1 MRRTVKKYQ
10 SGGTSVA
17 KVAKKAVTSGL
28 NAAKVA
34 ANKAKV
40 EANKKKVQ
48 TNARNAAV
56 NAAVEKGKP
65 NSSVKGV
72 YKGKEFDSKGNLID
86 KYDVSSKTGPR
97 STYIKGVS
105 GEVNR
110 YTYDPKTGKRTNVS
124 LDTTGYSSGKKE
136 FTEFK
141 REYPISNSKSGKI
154 TTSKIPSKDIPK
166 KLKEMQKMKKGG
178 VAKKNSVKKT
188 ITKSKRR

>member
-17 KVAKKAVTSGL
+17 KVAKKAVASGL

-56 NAAVEKGKP
+56 NAAVEKGKA
-65 NSSVKGV
+65 NSSAKGV
-72 YKGKEFDSKGNLID
+72 YKGKEYDAKGNLIQ

-97 STYIKGVS
+97 SVYMASKGTLDR
-105 GEVNR
+105 N
-110 YTYDPKTGKRTNVS
+110 TYDPRTNTRTGTT
-124 LDTTGYSSGKKE
+124 LDTTGYSAGKKN
-136 FTEFK
+136 FTSLERVYQGDNPK
-141 REYPISNSKSGKI
+141 ASKI
-154 TTSKIPSKDIPK
+154 TYTKIPSKDIPK

-178 VAKKNSVKKT
+178 VAKKTSVKKT